1 MRTVGGQLNGITT
14 DFDSVVKGSIP
25 LPSARNIRLIQTVFR
40 FIIIS
45 LTERT
50 MYFKERESDVRANQ
64 EHNKRER
71 ELSAERMKRVA
82 LLKKSK
88 K

>member
-1 MRTVGGQLNGITT
+1 
-14 DFDSVVKGSIP
+14 
-25 LPSARNIRLIQTVFR
+25 
-40 FIIIS
+40 
-45 LTERT
+45 

>member
-1 MRTVGGQLNGITT
+1 
-14 DFDSVVKGSIP
+14 
-25 LPSARNIRLIQTVFR
+25 
-40 FIIIS
+40 
-45 LTERT
+45 
-50 MYFKERESDVRANQ
+50 MYYKDIESNVRANQ

-82 LLKKSK
+82 LQKKSK

>member
-1 MRTVGGQLNGITT
+1 
-14 DFDSVVKGSIP
+14 
-25 LPSARNIRLIQTVFR
+25 
-40 FIIIS
+40 
-45 LTERT
+45 

-82 LLKKSK
+82 ALRKSK
-88 K
+88 R

>member
-1 MRTVGGQLNGITT
+1 MVSWGVVKRSKTL
-14 DFDSVVKGSIP
+14 DFDSSTRRFDSYRPCQI
-25 LPSARNIRLIQTVFR
+25 IRLIDLPKR

-50 MYFKERESDVRANQ
+50 MYYKDIESNLRAKQ
-64 EHNKRER
+64 EHDKRQR

-82 LLKKSK
+82 LQKKSK

>member
-1 MRTVGGQLNGITT
+1 
-14 DFDSVVKGSIP
+14 
-25 LPSARNIRLIQTVFR
+25 
-40 FIIIS
+40 
-45 LTERT
+45 
-50 MYFKERESDVRANQ
+50 MYFKERESDARVNQ

-71 ELSAERMKRVA
+71 ELSMERMKRVT